1 MPLQHQEHETGHGQT
16 PTASS
21 RDHKLLRLNREP
33 FSLAVRRPPGGGFGR
48 EERFGLRRLKGRCR
62 LGQPTFAGTLGNA
75 RDVPIPELA
84 VLLHNLDGFDSKQPM
99 GNSERRWGE
108 APKFTLDQLGEGD
121 RRAVFEIAP
130 DDLNTDRQ
138 PFGALANRHRRRRQP
153 DKYRDPGPDA
163 LVVIRHLDAVDVE
176 LAAKLR

>member
-1 MPLQHQEHETGHGQT
+1 MTPMGH
-16 PTASS
+16 
-21 RDHKLLRLNREP
+21 
-33 FSLAVRRPPGGGFGR
+33 
-48 EERFGLRRLKGRCR
+48 EERFRLRTLKGRCR

-99 GNSERRWGE
+99 ANSERRWGE

-130 DDLNTDRQ
+130 M
-138 PFGALANRHRRRRQP
+138 
-153 DKYRDPGPDA
+153 
-163 LVVIRHLDAVDVE
+163 I
-176 LAAKLR
+176 